1 MIQIFHPYTKWECHE
16 NGLYKTTC
24 FMDDHSMIQEC
35 YQLLSC
41 PEWLYES
48 MSMVTHSWFYSCE
61 HFLSNELRNR
71 QAYLGQAA
79 CCLIHGAPEYITK
92 QAWSL
97 LDPKQQSEANKIAD
111 DVLDVWI
118 EKHNR
123 GFFKWERDTLSK
135 TSCPLHPN
143 E

>member
-16 NGLYKTTC
+16 NGMYKRTC
-24 FMDDHSMIQEC
+24 FMDEHQMVNEC
-35 YQLLSC
+35 FTLLAC

-48 MSMVTHSWFYSCE
+48 MSMVTHNWFYSCE

-79 CCLIHGAPEYITK
+79 CCLLHGAPEYITK
-92 QAWSL
+92 MAWSIL
-97 LDPKQQSEANKIAD
+97 TEQQRVDANKVAD
-111 DVLDVWI
+111 EVLEVWI

-123 GFFKWERDTLSK
+123 GFFKWERDTLNK
-135 TSCPLHPN
+135 TCSMLQTI